1 MRQSTHLVQQAGPTA
16 GRCETHG
23 GGTDGRMDR
32 SVQRQRRLS
41 AVLVVQLKAS
51 QYLEW
56 NERLGVLHNSGIFPR
71 TA

>member
-1 MRQSTHLVQQAGPTA
+1 
-16 GRCETHG
+16 
-23 GGTDGRMDR
+23 MDR

-51 QYLEW
+51 NYLGW
-56 NERLGVLHNSGIFPR
+56 NERLGVLHNSGIFPE